1 MGASSAHNE
10 TLYRLP
16 IAIIKPLRL
25 LLMLLMLLLL
35 QGELECRCKGSALVR
50 VPQRL
55 PVNMQRLS
63 ISTAGIPMLRYT
75 GLKIYGSS
83 LQDM

>member
-1 MGASSAHNE
+1 MSK
-10 TLYRLP
+10 RQR
-16 IAIIKPLRL
+16 IKRTTKPFITCQS
-25 LLMLLMLLLL
+25 LLLL